1 MHGSHRLRGASAMVA
16 ALTLVLAACGGGSGG
31 GNAASGDT
39 DPNGAVSV
47 YGTEPQNT
55 LIPSNTAELG
65 GAKIIEPLFA
75 KLINFKNPGA
85 KPYNVMA
92 ESVTTTDSKVYDI
105 KIKQGW
111 KFHDGTEVKAHNFV
125 DAWNYGA
132 YAPNGQL
139 NSDFYS
145 QIEGYG
151 QVHPED
157 KNAKPTTD
165 KMSGLKVLGDYE
177 FQVTLSAPF
186 SVFQIKIGYIAFAP
200 LPDAFFKDPKAFAE
214 HPIGNGPMKFVSRTP
229 NVDVKLTRF
238 DDYKGDDKYKFKDLD
253 VKIYSSQETAY
264 QDLNSGKLDF
274 LEALPPSAKTGGKY
288 KSQLGDRLVKGDL
301 LGISTIALPY
311 YVPGYNNPDLRKA
324 ISLAIDRDQIT
335 KTVMN
340 DTYVPADGYVGKGI
354 EGYRPS
360 VCQFCHYDPAKAK
373 EYLQKSGFTGKLTI
387 GSNADGGR
395 KEPLVAACNSIKNAL
410 GIECDFVPATD
421 FGQWRSIVV
430 GHKLTGMGRSDST
443 ADYPSIEDFL
453 NPLYKTGGGS
463 NDSTY
468 SNPAVDKLLE
478 QADSTADKDAAI
490 KIYQQAEDLI
500 AQDLPSIPVWDE
512 LGVAGKS
519 KNLKNVVL
527 DFGRRADYS
536 TIEVLKK

>member
-1 MHGSHRLRGASAMVA
+1 MVA

-200 LPDAFFKDPKAFAE
+200 LP
-214 HPIGNGPMKFVSRTP
+214 
-229 NVDVKLTRF
+229 
-238 DDYKGDDKYKFKDLD
+238 
-253 VKIYSSQETAY
+253 
-264 QDLNSGKLDF
+264 
-274 LEALPPSAKTGGKY
+274 
-288 KSQLGDRLVKGDL
+288 
-301 LGISTIALPY
+301 
-311 YVPGYNNPDLRKA
+311 
-324 ISLAIDRDQIT
+324 
-335 KTVMN
+335 
-340 DTYVPADGYVGKGI
+340 
-354 EGYRPS
+354 
-360 VCQFCHYDPAKAK
+360 
-373 EYLQKSGFTGKLTI
+373 
-387 GSNADGGR
+387 
-395 KEPLVAACNSIKNAL
+395 
-410 GIECDFVPATD
+410 
-421 FGQWRSIVV
+421 
-430 GHKLTGMGRSDST
+430 
-443 ADYPSIEDFL
+443 
-453 NPLYKTGGGS
+453 
-463 NDSTY
+463 
-468 SNPAVDKLLE
+468 
-478 QADSTADKDAAI
+478 
-490 KIYQQAEDLI
+490 
-500 AQDLPSIPVWDE
+500 
-512 LGVAGKS
+512 
-519 KNLKNVVL
+519 
-527 DFGRRADYS
+527 
-536 TIEVLKK
+536 